1 LSQEFA
7 AEADLCRSA
16 AAAAVAWRDAGLD
29 RLRVGLV
36 GDLGAGKT
44 TFVRAML
51 RGLGHTGRVPSPT
64 YTLLE
69 SYEFDALVV
78 VHLDLYRLAEARE
91 LEFLGLRDWM
101 ALPQVWLLAE
111 WPERGGRFADT
122 LDLVIEI
129 QVGSDERRSLSLTA
143 HTPAGELARELCVGH
158 DIKKQS

>member
-1 LSQEFA
+1 LIAEFA
-7 AEADLCRSA
+7 AEADLCRA
-16 AAAAVAWRDAGLD
+16 AGATGTAWRDAGLE

-69 SYEFDALVV
+69 SYEFESLVV

-101 ALPQVWLLAE
+101 ALPKVWLLVE
-111 WPERGGRFADT
+111 WPDRGGRFADT
-122 LDLVIEI
+122 LDLVIAI
-129 QVGSDERRSLSLTA
+129 RVGPDECRSLELTA
-143 HTPAGELARELCVGH
+143 RTPAGERARELCVDH